1 MNCFYLIDKPLW
13 ITSFDVL
20 RKLKKILGIK
30 KMWHTW
36 TLDPLATGL
45 LLVAIWDYTKLIP
58 YFEKDSKVYEFKI
71 ALNWT
76 TPSFDSETEVTFLPD
91 EKQKYFKENL
101 DKNFIQD
108 ILLKKFSGTISQM
121 PPKYSALKVW
131 WKKALDM
138 VRAWEEFELKSR
150 EVTIFDIEII
160 SFNYPELHLKAKV
173 SAGTYIRSIAKDL
186 WEILWTWGYITFL
199 RRTQIWNLS
208 LEFAQTL
215 DDFYKEKSLKDEV
228 LFPKERFIK
237 LSEWELIDI
246 NNWKI
251 IKNNF
256 SSLENDIDYFV
267 KNEEKITNIVKI
279 NGLGMIPVRKI

>member
-1 MNCFYLIDKPLW
+1 MNSFYLIDKTLW

-20 RKLKKILGIK
+20 RKLKKLLGIK
-30 KMWHTW
+30 KMWHTG

-58 YFEKDSKVYEFKI
+58 YFEKDTKEYEFKI
-71 ALNWT
+71 ALNGT

-108 ILLKKFSGTISQM
+108 ILQKKFSWTIMQM
-121 PPKYSALKVW
+121 PPKYSALKIG

-150 EVTIFDIEII
+150 EVTIFNIEIL
-160 SFNYPELHLKAKV
+160 SFDYPELHLKAKV

-186 WEILWTWGYITFL
+186 WEILWTWWYITFL
-199 RRTQIWNLS
+199 RRTQIWS
-208 LEFAQTL
+208 LWLEYAQEL
-215 DDFYKEKSLKDEV
+215 DNFEKEKSLKDEV
-228 LFPKERFIK
+228 LFPQERFIQV
-237 LSEWELIDI
+237 SEWELKDI
-246 NNWKI
+246 NNGKV
-251 IKNNF
+251 IKNNY
-256 SSLENDIDYFV
+256 SSLKNEGEYFV
-267 KNEEKITNIVKI
+267 KNDEKITNIVKI
-279 NGLGMIPVRKI
+279 NGLDMIPVRKI